1 MRRFLITGLG
11 NPGSEYSETR
21 HNIGFKVLDSLAK
34 ESGISFSSSR
44 YGDLAELSLK
54 GRKLFLLKPNTYMNL
69 SGKAVRFHLN
79 ALKLTPQELLV
90 VTDELALPYGKLRL
104 KSKGSDG
111 GHNGLKSLIAELSTS
126 DFPRL
131 RFGIS
136 NEFQKGRQVD
146 YVLGLW
152 DETELKDLPQHI
164 QKCSYCIKSF
174 ALEGISNAMNTY
186 NSK

>member
-34 ESGISFSSSR
+34 ESSISFSNSR

-79 ALKLTPQELLV
+79 TLKLTPQELLV

-164 QKCSYCIKSF
+164 QKCSDCIKSF

>member
-21 HNIGFKVLDSLAK
+21 HNIGFKVLDSLVK
-34 ESGISFSSSR
+34 ESSISFSSAR
-44 YGDLAELSLK
+44 YGDMAELSIK

-79 ALKLTPQELLV
+79 ALKITPQELLV
-90 VTDELALPYGKLRL
+90 VTDDLALPYGKLRL

-146 YVLGLW
+146 YVLGEW
-152 DETELKDLPQHI
+152 DELELKELPQHI
-164 QKCSYCIKSF
+164 QKCSDCIKSF
-174 ALEGISNAMNTY
+174 ALEGINRSMNTY

>member
-1 MRRFLITGLG
+1 
-11 NPGSEYSETR
+11 
-21 HNIGFKVLDSLAK
+21 
-34 ESGISFSSSR
+34 
-44 YGDLAELSLK
+44 
-54 GRKLFLLKPNTYMNL
+54 MNL

-164 QKCSYCIKSF
+164 QKCSDCIKSF